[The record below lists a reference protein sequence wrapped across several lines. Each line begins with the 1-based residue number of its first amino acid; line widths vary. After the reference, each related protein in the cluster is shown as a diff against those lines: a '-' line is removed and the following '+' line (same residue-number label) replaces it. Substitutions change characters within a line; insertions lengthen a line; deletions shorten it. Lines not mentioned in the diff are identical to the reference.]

1 MTESNYKII
10 GKYLNNTQ
18 FEIPNVD
25 IFYKL
30 DVHIKDYKINLD
42 IKTAKLKDN
51 VFQIN
56 TTLALLRTEETK
68 EKITVNVSL
77 ATIVEITKNGISE
90 NDLRKIFLISI
101 PQAAY
106 PDLRSTIILLFEKSG
121 FKNIQI
127 EQNID
132 FEKLYLQKYPN

>member
-18 FEIPNVD
+18 FEIPNAD

-68 EKITVNVSL
+68 EKITVTVTL
-77 ATIVEITKNGISE
+77 ATIVEITKNGLSE